1 VRHGLAESSTVLI
14 DKARHLAQIRDAPEE
29 TRRSGTDMNGR
40 MASIGSLTLVCA
52 LLAGFA
58 AAQTPPSPTRVTE
71 LINTIKTSK
80 ILGDRYI
87 AAQELPNVVS
97 QLPPASV
104 NDAMVNT
111 LTALLSSEEIFVVHY
126 AALSLG
132 SLGPRAARAIPQLQA
147 AMGKVRELRARAGYQ
162 VNPQGAEEGLC
173 FALERMMVNAP
184 DCENGQYRY

>member
-1 VRHGLAESSTVLI
+1 
-14 DKARHLAQIRDAPEE
+14 
-29 TRRSGTDMNGR
+29 MNAR
-40 MASIGSLTLVCA
+40 MASTVALTLACG
-52 LLAGFA
+52 LFAGLV
-58 AAQTPPSPTRVTE
+58 AAQTAPSPARVNE
-71 LINTIKTSK
+71 LIDTIKTSK

-104 NDAMVNT
+104 SDAMVNT

-147 AMGKVRELRARAGYQ
+147 AMGKVREARARAGYQ

-173 FALERMMVNAP
+173 FAFERMDVKAP
-184 DCENGQYRY
+184 DCEDGQYRY

>member
-1 VRHGLAESSTVLI
+1 
-14 DKARHLAQIRDAPEE
+14 
-29 TRRSGTDMNGR
+29 MNGR
-40 MASIGSLTLVCA
+40 IASIGSLALVCA
-52 LLAGFA
+52 VLAGLA
-58 AAQTPPSPTRVTE
+58 AAQTPPSPARVTE

-97 QLPPASV
+97 QLPAASV
-104 NDAMVNT
+104 SDPMVNT

-147 AMGKVRELRARAGYQ
+147 AMGKVREQRARAGYQ

-173 FALERMMVNAP
+173 FALQRTGAPEPP
-184 DCENGQYRY
+184 DCDDGQYRY

>member
-1 VRHGLAESSTVLI
+1 
-14 DKARHLAQIRDAPEE
+14 
-29 TRRSGTDMNGR
+29 MNGR
-40 MASIGSLTLVCA
+40 ISSIGSLALVCA
-52 LLAGFA
+52 LLAGLA
-58 AAQTPPSPTRVTE
+58 AAQTPPSPARVNE

-80 ILGDRYI
+80 ILGNRYI

-104 NDAMVNT
+104 SDPMVGT

-147 AMGKVRELRARAGYQ
+147 AMGKVREARARAGYQ

-173 FALERMMVNAP
+173 FAFERMDVKSP

>member
-1 VRHGLAESSTVLI
+1 MKRRIASIAALTLGCAVFAGLAS
-14 DKARHLAQIRDAPEE
+14 
-29 TRRSGTDMNGR
+29 
-40 MASIGSLTLVCA
+40 
-52 LLAGFA
+52 
-58 AAQTPPSPTRVTE
+58 AQTPPSPARVTE
-71 LINTIKTSK
+71 LINTIKTSQ

-87 AAQELPNVVS
+87 AAQELPNIVS

-104 NDAMVNT
+104 NDATINA

-132 SLGPRAARAIPQLQA
+132 SLGPRAARSVPQLQA
-147 AMGKVRELRARAGYQ
+147 AMAKVRQLRARAGYQ

-173 FALERMMVNAP
+173 FALERTGANSP

>member
-1 VRHGLAESSTVLI
+1 
-14 DKARHLAQIRDAPEE
+14 
-29 TRRSGTDMNGR
+29 MNGR
-40 MASIGSLTLVCA
+40 MASIGSWALICA
-52 LLAGFA
+52 LLAGLA
-58 AAQTPPSPTRVTE
+58 AAQTPPSPARVTE
-71 LINTIKTSK
+71 LIDTIRTSK

-104 NDAMVNT
+104 NDAMVGT
-111 LTALLSSEEIFVVHY
+111 LTALLSSDEIFVVHY

-132 SLGPRAARAIPQLQA
+132 SLGPRAARAVPQLQA

>member
-1 VRHGLAESSTVLI
+1 
-14 DKARHLAQIRDAPEE
+14 
-29 TRRSGTDMNGR
+29 MNGR
-40 MASIGSLTLVCA
+40 MASIGSLALVCA
-52 LLAGFA
+52 LLAGLA
-58 AAQTPPSPTRVTE
+58 AAQTPPSPARVTE

-97 QLPPASV
+97 QLPAASV
-104 NDAMVNT
+104 SDPMVGT

-132 SLGPRAARAIPQLQA
+132 SLGPRAARAVPQLQA
-147 AMGKVRELRARAGYQ
+147 ALGKVRELRARAGYQ

>member
-1 VRHGLAESSTVLI
+1 MKRRCLTMIAPLMLSTAMLTGLAL
-14 DKARHLAQIRDAPEE
+14 
-29 TRRSGTDMNGR
+29 
-40 MASIGSLTLVCA
+40 
-52 LLAGFA
+52 
-58 AAQTPPSPTRVTE
+58 AQTPPSPARVTE
-71 LINTIKTSK
+71 LINTIKTSQ

-104 NDAMVNT
+104 TDATITT

-132 SLGPRAARAIPQLQA
+132 SLGPRAARSIPQLQA
-147 AMGKVRELRARAGYQ
+147 AMGKVRQLRARGGFQ

-173 FALERMMVNAP
+173 FAFERIGGTNPP

>member
-1 VRHGLAESSTVLI
+1 MERRRVKLI
-14 DKARHLAQIRDAPEE
+14 VP
-29 TRRSGTDMNGR
+29 
-40 MASIGSLTLVCA
+40 LTLVCA
-52 LLAGFA
+52 VLAGVAF
-58 AAQTPPSPTRVTE
+58 AQTPPSPARVTE
-71 LINTIKTSK
+71 LINTIKTSQ

-104 NDAMVNT
+104 SDATITT

-132 SLGPRAARAIPQLQA
+132 SLGPRAARSIPQLQA
-147 AMGKVRELRARAGYQ
+147 AMGKVRQMRARSGFQ

-173 FALERMMVNAP
+173 FALERTGAP
-184 DCENGQYRY
+184 DPPDCDNGQYRY

>member
-1 VRHGLAESSTVLI
+1 
-14 DKARHLAQIRDAPEE
+14 
-29 TRRSGTDMNGR
+29 MNGR
-40 MASIGSLTLVCA
+40 IASIVAFALGCA
-52 LLAGFA
+52 LLAGLA
-58 AAQTPPSPTRVTE
+58 AAQTPPSPARVNE

-97 QLPPASV
+97 QLEPSSV

-147 AMGKVRELRARAGYQ
+147 AMGKVRQARARGGFQ

-173 FALERMMVNAP
+173 FAFERMDVKAP

>member
-1 VRHGLAESSTVLI
+1 MNRRVTSIATLI
-14 DKARHLAQIRDAPEE
+14 LGC
-29 TRRSGTDMNGR
+29 T
-40 MASIGSLTLVCA
+40 
-52 LLAGFA
+52 LLAGLA
-58 AAQTPPSPTRVTE
+58 SAQTPPSPGRVTE

-97 QLPPASV
+97 QLEPASV
-104 NDAMVNT
+104 NDATVT
-111 LTALLSSEEIFVVHY
+111 ALTALLTSEEIFVVHY

-147 AMGKVRELRARAGYQ
+147 AMGKVRQLRARAGYQ

-173 FALERMMVNAP
+173 FALERTGAP
-184 DCENGQYRY
+184 SASDCENGQYRY

>member
-1 VRHGLAESSTVLI
+1 MERRRLKWIGPLTLGLA
-14 DKARHLAQIRDAPEE
+14 A
-29 TRRSGTDMNGR
+29 
-40 MASIGSLTLVCA
+40 MAGAA
-52 LLAGFA
+52 L
-58 AAQTPPSPTRVTE
+58 AQTPPSPARVTE
-71 LINTIKTSK
+71 LINTIRTSQ

-97 QLPPASV
+97 QLEPSSV
-104 NDAMVNT
+104 NDTTVTA
-111 LTALLSSEEIFVVHY
+111 LTALLNSEEIFVVHY

-147 AMGKVRELRARAGYQ
+147 AMGKVRQLRARAGFQ

-173 FALERMMVNAP
+173 FALDRTGAPNVP

>member
-1 VRHGLAESSTVLI
+1 MERRRLRWIGPLAL
-14 DKARHLAQIRDAPEE
+14 
-29 TRRSGTDMNGR
+29 
-40 MASIGSLTLVCA
+40 
-52 LLAGFA
+52 GFA
-58 AAQTPPSPTRVTE
+58 VAAGVALAQTPPSPARVAE
-71 LINTIKTSK
+71 LINTIKTSQ

-104 NDAMVNT
+104 SDATVNT

-147 AMGKVRELRARAGYQ
+147 AMGKVRQLRARGGFQ

-173 FALERMMVNAP
+173 FALERTGAPNAP